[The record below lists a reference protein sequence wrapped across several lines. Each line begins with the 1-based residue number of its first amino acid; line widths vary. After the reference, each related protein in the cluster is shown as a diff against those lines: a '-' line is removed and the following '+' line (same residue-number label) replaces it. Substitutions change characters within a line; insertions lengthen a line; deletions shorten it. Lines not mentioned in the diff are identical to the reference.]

1 MFAGCGTEARVLHPY
16 FVDCLLV
23 SEFNLNFLDLT
34 VAGMKAN
41 VVDQVKAMYE
51 PCYVLSQVIVNI
63 V

>member
-1 MFAGCGTEARVLHPY
+1 MFAGWGTEARVLHPY

-34 VAGMKAN
+34 VSGIKAN
-41 VVDQVKAMYE
+41 VVDIVKAM
-51 PCYVLSQVIVNI
+51 YVLSQVIVNI